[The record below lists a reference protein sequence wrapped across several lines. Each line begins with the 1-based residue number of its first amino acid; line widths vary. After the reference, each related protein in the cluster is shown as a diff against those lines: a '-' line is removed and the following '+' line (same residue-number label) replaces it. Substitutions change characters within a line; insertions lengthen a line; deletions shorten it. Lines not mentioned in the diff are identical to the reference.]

1 MALTS
6 FRYTSSATAA
16 KKHTV
21 VHNLACA
28 YPVVSVFD
36 TVSGAVNEKQE
47 LSASAAIKTV
57 DANTIT
63 VEFSAP
69 VTCVVSVV
77 AF

>member
-16 KKHTV
+16 KTHTV

-36 TVSGAVNEKQE
+36 TVAGSINASQE
-47 LSASAAIKTV
+47 IAASAYIKSV
-57 DANTIT
+57 DANTLT
-63 VEFSAP
+63 VQFSAP
-69 VTCVVSVV
+69 VTCVVSVL

>member
-6 FRYTSSATAA
+6 FRYTSNGTPA
-16 KKHTV
+16 KTHTV

-28 YPVVSVFD
+28 YPLVSVFD
-36 TVSGAVNEKQE
+36 TVVGSTNASQE
-47 LSASAAIKTV
+47 IAASAYVKSV
-57 DANTIT
+57 DANTLT
-63 VEFSAP
+63 VQFSAP

>member
-1 MALTS
+1 MAATT

-21 VHNLACA
+21 AHNLACD
-28 YPVVSVFD
+28 YPLVSVFD
-36 TVSGAVNEKQE
+36 TVTGTTNYKQE
-47 LSASAAIKTV
+47 ISSSTAIKTV

-69 VTCVVSVV
+69 ITCVVSVV